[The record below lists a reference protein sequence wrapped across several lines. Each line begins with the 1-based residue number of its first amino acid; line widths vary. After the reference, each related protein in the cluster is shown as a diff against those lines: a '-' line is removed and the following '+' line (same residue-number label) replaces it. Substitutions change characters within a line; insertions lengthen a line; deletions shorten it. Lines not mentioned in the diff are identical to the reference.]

1 VPQPRPSA
9 KTLTLALF
17 SSSSMLPFL
26 CFLLLHLM
34 LFVLS
39 LLLWRLFRQ

>member
-1 VPQPRPSA
+1 
-9 KTLTLALF
+9 
-17 SSSSMLPFL
+17 MLPFL